1 MNDKTIVEVDFWEN
15 QTYKS
20 LQGAWSVPYYG
31 VQKFS
36 DATGSIA
43 FKHEKTMNGT
53 VYLPLGWEWVDKAW
67 AVDRS
72 GKFGDTDAEGWSY
85 GTTIEQLVEQTRL
98 QALKADRSTA
108 NVMRRRRWV
117 RCRKCVIPDVIKLH
131 IERVDWAEGI
141 RSKMQ
146 EVEDINKAN
155 YFKLSEYYTN
165 QKDAIERVII
175 CTDNN
180 ILDVINDFS
189 DLTER
194 LLALR
199 AFLTERGAIE
209 ESHAQKLDLFS
220 KKWLNEGDAK
230 KPSHA
235 PGTVQSSPFLLT
247 SDPNVDI
254 FAEGGLGAAF
264 WNSTTNALKTAATA
278 TTAAANNAASVASS
292 AANNAATA
300 ANYAANAASAV
311 AVAGVRRM
319 SLTEVDSANAS
330 SDSSDSSSSENGSSA
345 RLNEDGSV
353 KMDSDSFSSDVGFKK
368 VGTSRGI
375 LDDYYYSVCLAKRT
389 AGQRMHDYAQLLTH
403 TLPQRKYWLVQCHV
417 ILECIA
423 VYAMGLVA
431 QHSRVLAKLS
441 VHQC

>member
-20 LQGAWSVPYYG
+20 LQGGWSVPYYG

-36 DATGSIA
+36 DASGKTP

-53 VYLPLGWEWVDKAW
+53 VYLPLGWEWLDKAW
-67 AVDRS
+67 TIDLS
-72 GKFGDTDAEGWSY
+72 GKFGDTDPEGWSY
-85 GTTIEQLVEQTRL
+85 AATFDILAEQTRL
-98 QALKADRSTA
+98 QVLKADRSTG
-108 NVMRRRRWV
+108 NVMRRRRWI
-117 RCRKCVIPDVIKLH
+117 RCRRCVIPDVVKLH

-141 RSKMQ
+141 RGKMQ
-146 EVEDINKAN
+146 EVENINKAN
-155 YFKLSEYYTN
+155 YMKLSEYNSN
-165 QKDAIERVII
+165 QRDAIERVII

-194 LLALR
+194 LLALK
-199 AFLTERGAIE
+199 AFLVERGAIE

-230 KPSHA
+230 RPSSA

-247 SDPNVDI
+247 TDPTVDI
-254 FAEGGLGAAF
+254 FAEEGLGAAF
-264 WNSTTNALKTAATA
+264 WNTTTNALKTAATA
-278 TTAAANNAASVASS
+278 TSAAANNAATVATT

-300 ANYAANAASAV
+300 ANYAASAASAA
-311 AVAGVRRM
+311 AVAGARRM
-319 SLTEVDSANAS
+319 SHTETTGPSAKDGADSMESAQHKTPQSGEQTTKPSTDTS
-330 SDSSDSSSSENGSSA
+330 SGGGNSSSSEVD
-345 RLNEDGSV
+345 LV
-353 KMDSDSFSSDVGFKK
+353 K

-403 TLPQRKYWLVQCHV
+403 TLPERKT
-417 ILECIA
+417 A
-423 VYAMGLVA
+423 VPCFLWCCYFIFISNCDIFR
-431 QHSRVLAKLS
+431 SRM
-441 VHQC
+441 